1 MKKFPIRDVSQW
13 DILSFLGHILK
24 ERMKRMKDYTFEKMW
39 MDLRDGYQIYY
50 TYVGNRYVLFKT
62 AENCYTQ
69 KLLSEHKK
77 NPQPRMLMLTLKRV
91 KEMFP
96 NMEDIEYKIE

>member
-1 MKKFPIRDVSQW
+1 MDGK
-13 DILSFLGHILK
+13 
-24 ERMKRMKDYTFEKMW
+24 YTFIEFKQNL
-39 MDLRDGYQIYY
+39 DDGYQIYF
-50 TYVGNRYVLFKT
+50 TYVRNRYLLFKT

-69 KLLSEHKK
+69 KLLTEHKK

-96 NMEDIEYKIE
+96 HMEDIEYRLETFEEK